1 MISTRRFVT
10 ADRRAHKR
18 DGPSPL
24 DTASACGTSRHPRR
38 RGCGFGGAGGG
49 RDAFYGRLNQSGR
62 CPLDDDS
69 PLSRTYSAWCGIRTN
84 IGADS
89 RRNDQVDEHRRSEH
103 AAREGTP
110 PRRAE
115 TGDSELRVKDLLA
128 FAEAC
133 GARPEELVAG
143 IVKPPATQ
151 LVLDLD
157 PPVGRAVLKLVDVL
171 KQQMPRHGQAAK
183 AS

>member
-1 MISTRRFVT
+1 MTKSMNTVGRNMRRVRVRLLGERSLRT
-10 ADRRAHKR
+10 VARRMGLEHSK
-18 DGPSPL
+18 
-24 DTASACGTSRHPRR
+24 
-38 RGCGFGGAGGG
+38 
-49 RDAFYGRLNQSGR
+49 
-62 CPLDDDS
+62 
-69 PLSRTYSAWCGIRTN
+69 LSRW
-84 IGADS
+84 
-89 RRNDQVDEHRRSEH
+89 
-103 AAREGTP
+103 
-110 PRRAE
+110 E